1 MIDEIKEHWNGI
13 SDSQWY
19 RSLRS
24 SEKIDALFAEP
35 ERAFHPEVMRL
46 IRTHTPVLKDMRVLL
61 PSSRD
66 NHAAFAFALMGA
78 VVTSADISERQ
89 LENAEKIAK
98 ERGLDIR
105 FVCDDTM
112 TLSNIGDDTY
122 DLVYTSN
129 GTLSW
134 INDLES
140 MYRNFARVLKK
151 GGMLI
156 QYDIHPF
163 TRPFSCEAYKAPQIV
178 KSYHDVLPHLHW
190 RIQDLLNEQVRAGF
204 MVTELAELPAVDAS
218 FWYTYQELQTKTEQ
232 ELKNINDPKENPM
245 AALPAWIAFVSKK
258 Q

>member
-1 MIDEIKEHWNGI
+1 MIDEIKEHWNKV

-35 ERAFHPEVMRL
+35 ERAFHPGVMRL
-46 IRTHTPVLKDMRVLL
+46 IHRYMPVLKDKRVLL
-61 PSSRD
+61 PSSGD

-78 VVTSADISERQ
+78 SVTSSDISERQ
-89 LENAEKIAK
+89 LENAENIAK

-112 TLSNIGDDTY
+112 TLSKLGDDTY
-122 DLVYTSN
+122 DFVFTSN

-134 INDLES
+134 INDLEN
-140 MYRNFARVLKK
+140 MYRNFARILKK

-163 TRPFSCEAYKAPQIV
+163 TRPFSCEAYKAPEIV
-178 KSYHDVLPHLHW
+178 KSYHDVFPDFHW
-190 RIQDLLNEQVRAGF
+190 RIQDILNAQVRAGF
-204 MVTELAELPAVDAS
+204 MITELAELPAVDAS
-218 FWYTYQELQTKTEQ
+218 FWYTYPELQNKTAQ
-232 ELKNINDPKENPM
+232 ELKGINDWKENPM
-245 AALPAWIAFVSKK
+245 AALPAWAAFVSEKR
-258 Q
+258 

>member
-1 MIDEIKEHWNGI
+1 
-13 SDSQWY
+13 
-19 RSLRS
+19 
-24 SEKIDALFAEP
+24 
-35 ERAFHPEVMRL
+35 
-46 IRTHTPVLKDMRVLL
+46 
-61 PSSRD
+61 
-66 NHAAFAFALMGA
+66 
-78 VVTSADISERQ
+78 
-89 LENAEKIAK
+89 
-98 ERGLDIR
+98 
-105 FVCDDTM
+105 M

-134 INDLES
+134 INDIES

-190 RIQDLLNEQVRAGF
+190 RIQDLLNAQVRAGF